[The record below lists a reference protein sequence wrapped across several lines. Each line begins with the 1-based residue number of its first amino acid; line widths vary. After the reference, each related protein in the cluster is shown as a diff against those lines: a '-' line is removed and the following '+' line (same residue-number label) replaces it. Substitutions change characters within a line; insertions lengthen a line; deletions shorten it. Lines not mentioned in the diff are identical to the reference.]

1 LVSEGVFIAGRGVL
15 SAAGAGLAASAEALI
30 CGAPRFAIL
39 ESWGPVARLDEAG
52 ERSLATLLAQKPWRG
67 VDRAVGLG
75 VLAARQ
81 AWNDARK
88 SCDPAD
94 TAVIVA
100 SSRGATGL
108 LEDAHARFLEHG
120 KVPTTTSPATTA
132 GAFAAAVARD
142 LHCGALSLSVSSACS
157 GGLNAIGLAST
168 LVASGQAASAIAGG
182 AESSLTPFTLA
193 QLRAVGVLAK
203 SPSILYP
210 CRPMQA
216 ARCGL
221 VPGEGAA
228 AVVLAAKAPAGG
240 AFARVL
246 GFGSATEQA
255 TATGISTDGLAVHL
269 AARRALAAAGMG
281 PGDVSLVVAHGA
293 STQKGDAAEWAAYER
308 LFEGRVPPLAFH
320 KWLTGHLLGASGAFA
335 VALASEHLRTGLL
348 PDAPY
353 WNEGALAPRP
363 PARLTKAETALVIA
377 MGFGGSASALILSR
391 A

>member
-1 LVSEGVFIAGRGVL
+1 MSSDVFIAGRGVL
-15 SAAGAGLAASAEALI
+15 SAAGTSLAASAEALI
-30 CGAPRFAIL
+30 AGAPRFAIL
-39 ESWGPVARLDEAG
+39 ETWGPVARLDESS
-52 ERSLATLLAQKPWRG
+52 ERSLAALLTQKPWRG
-67 VDRAVGLG
+67 ADRAVGLG

-88 SCDPAD
+88 ACDPAE
-94 TAVIVA
+94 TAVVMA
-100 SSRGATGL
+100 SSRGATRL
-108 LEDAHARFLEHG
+108 LEEAHERFLEHR
-120 KVPTTTSPATTA
+120 KVSAMTSPATTA
-132 GAFAAAVARD
+132 GAFAAAIARD

-168 LVASGQAASAIAGG
+168 LVASHQVASSLAGG

-193 QLRAVGVLAK
+193 QLRAAAVLAK

-228 AVVLAAKAPAGG
+228 AVVLSARAPAGG

-255 TATGISTDGLAVHL
+255 SATGVSADGLAVQI

-281 PGDVSLVVAHGA
+281 PGDVSFVVGHGA

-320 KWLTGHLLGASGAFA
+320 KWLTGHLLGASGAFS
-335 VALASEHLRTGLL
+335 VALAVEHLRTGLL
-348 PDAPY
+348 PDTPY

-363 PARLTKAETALVIA
+363 PSRLTRAETALVIA
-377 MGFGGSASALILSR
+377 MGFGGSASALILGR